1 MRESLRD
8 LRQQS
13 LDRIKKEEEDETT
26 RQFESIVG
34 WLKTDESDQLAIFDT
49 ITSEASKY
57 PGTCN
62 WALKQPKIAA
72 WLKGNHD
79 TQFLWLQGNPGT
91 GKSVMA
97 SQLSTFLQSDGKAL
111 VVRHFCT
118 YAYASST
125 KFDQIL
131 RSLLLQ
137 LVRPNADLVAHIYG
151 EHIQNKRAPNT
162 QVLEQ
167 LLLTASGPISAIPA
181 KPTFVHVIFD
191 GLDECEPDQQGRIAT
206 LLDRLHGVGSPTPT
220 VFKVLLCSRRSPSL
234 DKRFRNRTVVS
245 MTAEKK
251 SIESAIQIYA
261 NQRLGSLHD
270 QLSQIGL
277 TQGDIRN
284 IGVNIAKK
292 ADGKPTDPDPRWRGT
307 NAVQECF
314 SGLALSWNICL
325 PTSFTIGTRY
335 NSLSIECPASSLN
348 CMDFY
353 TCKS

>member
-57 PGTCN
+57 PGTCT

-97 SQLSTFLQSDGKAL
+97 SQLCTFLQSDGKSL
-111 VVRHFCT
+111 VVHHFCT

-191 GLDECEPDQQGRIAT
+191 GLDECEPEQQGRIAT
-206 LLDRLHGVGSPTPT
+206 LLDRLHGIGSPTPT
-220 VFKVLLCSRRSPSL
+220 AFKVLLCSRRSPSL
-234 DKRFRNRTVVS
+234 DKRFRSRTVVS

-277 TQGDIRN
+277 TQGDIRD

-292 ADGKPTDPDPRWRGT
+292 ADGKPTNGP
-307 NAVQECF
+307 
-314 SGLALSWNICL
+314 
-325 PTSFTIGTRY
+325 
-335 NSLSIECPASSLN
+335 
-348 CMDFY
+348 
-353 TCKS
+353 